1 MVDITLVIE
10 RRQSFDYYVFTRFDI
25 IPLRRYHVAYI
36 KDGFSRSNKSVRRA
50 SKAPSL
56 PLSSLV
62 FQWVYFFS
70 ALVCLWATLTAR
82 SAVWAF
88 VQKLFSQPRIVK
100 LCISKVVLKGIN
112 AIFVFWWYCFI
123 GILRIF
129 VEVAG
134 VLRRGQM
141 RLDRCI

>member
-50 SKAPSL
+50 SKAPFLLVFSVGL
-56 PLSSLV
+56 FLVHLLSLV
-62 FQWVYFFS
+62 QLS
-70 ALVCLWATLTAR
+70 PH
-82 SAVWAF
+82 AVLSGL
-88 VQKLFSQPRIVK
+88 LFKSCSHIKYRQA
-100 LCISKVVLKGIN
+100 ISKVVLKGIN

>member
-70 ALVCLWATLTAR
+70 ALVCLWWNSHYTQCCLG
-82 SAVWAF
+82 F
-88 VQKLFSQPRIVK
+88 
-100 LCISKVVLKGIN
+100 CSKVVLTTKDRQAMYLKSGSQRDQCH
-112 AIFVFWWYCFI
+112 FR
-123 GILRIF
+123 ILVALLHRHSQDIRQSCWCLEERTN
-129 VEVAG
+129 EV
-134 VLRRGQM
+134 
-141 RLDRCI
+141 